1 MAEQFANLASTTLTA
16 NYTAGGGSITVN
28 NTAGDNASFP
38 FPVGTTF
45 RVVIL
50 DATTQVPKV
59 ILKVTAIT
67 DGTHFAT
74 VAEGTDANGNSGDLV
89 ACVLTA
95 GAIDQMLADERGLI
109 PGNVGIT
116 IDGGGSV
123 PATGSKGFLVVP
135 FAGTITGWYL
145 LADVSGSAQITIK
158 KCTYSGFPTDSSIVA
173 SAQPKLT
180 SAQKNTSTTLT
191 GWTTSVAA
199 DDIWEF
205 NLDSVTTCTRL
216 NLFVQILRS

>member
-16 NYTAGGGSITVN
+16 GYTAAAGSITVS
-28 NTAGDNASFP
+28 NTAGDNSNFP
-38 FPVGTTF
+38 FPTNPTF

-50 DATTQVPKV
+50 DASTQVPKV
-59 ILKVTAIT
+59 ILKVTAVT
-67 DGTHFAT
+67 DGTHFAVT
-74 VAEGTDANGNSGDLV
+74 AEGTDANANSGDIV

-95 GAIDQMLADERGLI
+95 GAISQMLADERGLI

-123 PATGSKGFLVVP
+123 PATGSKGFLVIP
-135 FAGTITGWYL
+135 YAGTITGWYL
-145 LADVSGSAQITIK
+145 LADQSGSAQITIK

-180 SAQKNTSTTLT
+180 SAQKNTSTALT
-191 GWTTSVAA
+191 GWTTSVSV

-205 NLDSVTTCTRL
+205 NLDSVSTCTRL